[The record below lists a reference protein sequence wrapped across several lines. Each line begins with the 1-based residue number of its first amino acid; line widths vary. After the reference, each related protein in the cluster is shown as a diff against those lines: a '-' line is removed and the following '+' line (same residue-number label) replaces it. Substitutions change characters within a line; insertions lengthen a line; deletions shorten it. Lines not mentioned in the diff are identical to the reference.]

1 MKRIALFFTHY
12 PLTLLCVAAV
22 WYLSLY
28 RVQPPPVHLFSWFDK
43 LVHFC
48 MYGGISSLAWLEYGR
63 CHKTARAASVLLGAV
78 LLPVLMGGL
87 VELTQAYL
95 TTYRSGDWADF
106 LANALGVLAASVL
119 CAAIYA
125 RLGKWPHKA

>member
-1 MKRIALFFTHY
+1 MKRIYRFLAHY

-28 RVQPPPVHLFSWFDK
+28 RVQPPPVQLFSWFDK

-48 MYGGISSLAWLEYGR
+48 MYAGISTLFWLEYGR
-63 CHKTARAASVLLGAV
+63 CHKTAGTKNVLLGAV
-78 LLPVLMGGL
+78 LAPVLMGGL
-87 VELTQAYL
+87 VELAQAYL
-95 TTYRSGDWADF
+95 TTYRTGDWSDF
-106 LANALGVLAASVL
+106 LANALGVLAASAM

-125 RLGKWPHKA
+125 RLGKWNKP